1 MRVTVK
7 LKYPDETTERHFHLS
22 PEKAERFAAK
32 ARDEGAAARIVPF
45 EMGAE
50 LRAMLARAGVNPAC
64 IR

>member
-7 LKYPDETTERHFHLS
+7 LKYPDETTERDFHLS
-22 PEKAERFAAK
+22 PERAEQFAAK
-32 ARDEGAAARIVPF
+32 ARNEGATARIVPF

-50 LRAMLARAGVNPAC
+50 LRAMLGRAGVNPAS